1 MAGIR
6 NTAVPS
12 GLVIPHSPVLGA
24 IVSNTGL
31 VTLPINW
38 RSFVIT
44 TDLPTTVNAQTELAP
59 TSFTTEHIR
68 QYFARLTADY
78 KVDECVEF
86 QLVDPVSKDIIM
98 VLRYL
103 PVPGIF
109 VIKPTDVNNYATY
122 PGDISKLIINNYSKI
137 TTASSFVATDTS
149 AWLSRAGTT
158 TFATVVRS
166 LTYLDHVRQE
176 QINRRRKQ
184 YTEIS
189 LNQSRIANAALALAA
204 EAGSDAV
211 LFSRLGEINS
221 MLDQFALQPRSVAAS
236 VETRDVGTSI
246 MRGPLGYEN
255 NPVFNNATQTDPVDA
270 RATPTRGPTKSKG
283 ISTGSKLPSYGNV
296 NNNYNYINLGQLR
309 DNDIRSG
316 EMTEFMKQLALNTI
330 PIYLLQQNQ
339 SNGDVMGTLTHAGF
353 EEAGISSDDFAFQHT
368 MQEQHDQQQWQAQQ
382 NQYQQDFTSQ
392 QNALNRQEEEKLQEQ
407 TFEHQQ
413 EMQNKQFDFTSQ
425 QNQLDRQQK
434 QQMQV
439 ASFEHDTQMSA
450 QNFEQNKEL
459 NTQKFHESLITTGLG
474 AGVNLAT
481 HVIDDATQIYNT
493 QQEIKSKPVLMAQAA
508 NDRMYV
514 AGATAQ
520 SMQLSTNA

>member
-1 MAGIR
+1 
-6 NTAVPS
+6 
-12 GLVIPHSPVLGA
+12 
-24 IVSNTGL
+24 
-31 VTLPINW
+31 
-38 RSFVIT
+38 
-44 TDLPTTVNAQTELAP
+44 
-59 TSFTTEHIR
+59 
-68 QYFARLTADY
+68 
-78 KVDECVEF
+78 
-86 QLVDPVSKDIIM
+86 
-98 VLRYL
+98 
-103 PVPGIF
+103 
-109 VIKPTDVNNYATY
+109 
-122 PGDISKLIINNYSKI
+122 
-137 TTASSFVATDTS
+137 
-149 AWLSRAGTT
+149 
-158 TFATVVRS
+158 
-166 LTYLDHVRQE
+166 
-176 QINRRRKQ
+176 
-184 YTEIS
+184 
-189 LNQSRIANAALALAA
+189 
-204 EAGSDAV
+204 
-211 LFSRLGEINS
+211 
-221 MLDQFALQPRSVAAS
+221 
-236 VETRDVGTSI
+236 

-270 RATPTRGPTKSKG
+270 RATPTRGPMKSKG